1 MKNTY
6 AVEYR
11 DRLDREQERIRKEV
25 RDREY
30 AQLDRQ
36 TRTKHST
43 FIDMTDALQQVRA
56 SNHQPTQ
63 HEIEYRRFTSGGCL
77 DNEKGK

>member
-1 MKNTY
+1 MKNTD

-25 RDREY
+25 SDREY
-30 AQLDRQ
+30 AQLERT
-36 TRTKHST
+36 TRTRHEP
-43 FIDMTDALQQVRA
+43 FVDMRDAYAQVRA
-56 SNHQPTQ
+56 KNHQPTQ
-63 HEIEYRRFTSGGCL
+63 QEIEYRRFTSGGFL

>member
-1 MKNTY
+1 MTN
-6 AVEYR
+6 E
-11 DRLDREQERIRKEV
+11 LDWVIHQQNQKTEFERKQSEV
-25 RDREY
+25 RKQQSDALNRSMSM
-30 AQLDRQ
+30 QKPIPNMR
-36 TRTKHST
+36 
-43 FIDMTDALQQVRA
+43 DALQQVRA

>member
-1 MKNTY
+1 MKNTD

-25 RDREY
+25 SDREY
-30 AQLDRQ
+30 AQLERR
-36 TRTKHST
+36 TRTRHEP
-43 FIDMTDALQQVRA
+43 FVDMRDALQQVRA

-63 HEIEYRRFTSGGCL
+63 QEIEYRRFTSGGFL